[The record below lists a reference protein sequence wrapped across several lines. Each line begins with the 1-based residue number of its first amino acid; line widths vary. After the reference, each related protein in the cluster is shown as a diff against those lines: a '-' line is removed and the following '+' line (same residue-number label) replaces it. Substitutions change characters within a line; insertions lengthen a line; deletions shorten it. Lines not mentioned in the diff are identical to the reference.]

1 MRWGRDMFV
10 INLLKNLKRDTKGAT
25 AVEYGI
31 IIAMIVLAMMAALQ
45 GVGNAK
51 TETWEEVE
59 QASVDAM
66 NG

>member
-45 GVGNAK
+45 GVGNAN